1 MALRSRPAVG
11 GFKPPHAALAE
22 DRRGERCGKG
32 VRDASGGDRKDGAQS
47 SISGIAA
54 DVSLLNKVAS
64 KPGCSRS
71 ARDEPGGRTADWPG
85 GVRHV
90 GDVSPVCC
98 SCTERGKACP
108 DTAVRIVADGERE
121 PAKRLTREAVS
132 TVAGRAGGPARS
144 SGEASAGRGGGGAKG
159 PGHPWCVRLIN
170 RERASGRSRV
180 DRLKPSGC
188 ACVRG
193 SGGQDDRS
201 PVTRDCHAGICGSRR
216 VRPPPATRRVPRT
229 WKGVLF
235 VGRAFGHGAVQEMK
249 VWPFAVALAEGGCK
263 PPHAA
268 LAEDR
273 RGERCG
279 KGARDASGGDRED
292 GAQSSFSG
300 IA

>member
-1 MALRSRPAVG
+1 MNREVHVRICEGRRVRLPPATR
-11 GFKPPHAALAE
+11 
-22 DRRGERCGKG
+22 RRGERCGKG
-32 VRDASGGDRKDGAQS
+32 ARDASGGDRKDGAQS
-47 SISGIAA
+47 SFSGIAA

-108 DTAVRIVADGERE
+108 DTAVRLVAEGERE
-121 PAKRLTREAVS
+121 PAERLNRKAVS

-193 SGGQDDRS
+193 SGGEDDRS
-201 PVTRDCHAGICGSRR
+201 PVTRICRAPDYAESMVGVGISPWWEA
-216 VRPPPATRRVPRT
+216 VVM
-229 WKGVLF
+229 
-235 VGRAFGHGAVQEMK
+235 VGCSAYSDGFE
-249 VWPFAVALAEGGCK
+249 EG
-263 PPHAA
+263 
-268 LAEDR
+268 E
-273 RGERCG
+273 
-279 KGARDASGGDRED
+279 
-292 GAQSSFSG
+292 
-300 IA
+300 

>member
-1 MALRSRPAVG
+1 MWKRRTGCVRWGSERRCAV
-11 GFKPPHAALAE
+11 L
-22 DRRGERCGKG
+22 D
-32 VRDASGGDRKDGAQS
+32 
-47 SISGIAA
+47 SGIAV

-144 SGEASAGRGGGGAKG
+144 SGEASAGRGGGGAKA
-159 PGHPWCVRLIN
+159 WCVRLIN

-201 PVTRDCHAGICGSRR
+201 PVTRICRAPDYAESMVVAPGQAARSWLDLRHN
-216 VRPPPATRRVPRT
+216 
-229 WKGVLF
+229 LS
-235 VGRAFGHGAVQEMK
+235 GRS
-249 VWPFAVALAEGGCK
+249 
-263 PPHAA
+263 
-268 LAEDR
+268 D
-273 RGERCG
+273 
-279 KGARDASGGDRED
+279 
-292 GAQSSFSG
+292 
-300 IA
+300 